1 MTCCCEISSISM
13 LYCRF
18 QVHQIERR
26 NWKVVFIFFEQDYWK
41 LWKKK
46 ILCIYLLWK
55 RKLIVSPIL
64 LYLTLDILYVL
75 FLQALLSCILQTLGY
90 NCFWSNCHVPHVN
103 NQFYIDES
111 WFSFLDFFFLLWNVN
126 VDKHTNL
133 TPLIHHYGVEGVL
146 GPSCLISNPGNS
158 ANTDSI
164 RQAKERSYPW
174 NKQTKTLIFLGQ
186 KSGLK
191 DFSGLVVD
199 KINVFIFVRIIFSS
213 LQSNSYAIDTII
225 SELKTCIRLPKNCQ
239 NCADCGTTNRTKILC
254 IWRQF
259 WNILILVLL
268 LIPTAKR

>member
-1 MTCCCEISSISM
+1 MLLWNFEYIYALLQISSAS
-13 LYCRF
+13 
-18 QVHQIERR
+18 
-26 NWKVVFIFFEQDYWK
+26 N
-41 LWKKK
+41 WKKK
-46 ILCIYLLWK
+46 LKSSLHIFWARLLEIVEK
-55 RKLIVSPIL
+55 KDFVHLSSMKKEIDRKSHPFIFDLRYTIRALLTGSSLLHPADIGIQLFLKQLSCSPCQQPIL
-64 LYLTLDILYVL
+64 YRRILI
-75 FLQALLSCILQTLGY
+75 F
-90 NCFWSNCHVPHVN
+90 
-103 NQFYIDES
+103 
-111 WFSFLDFFFLLWNVN
+111 FSRIFFFLLWNVN

-133 TPLIHHYGVEGVL
+133 TPLIHHYCVEGVL